1 MTDLRTNTT
10 ELGALQAVI
19 REMESVL
26 VAFSGG
32 VDSTLLAVV
41 AARELGPKA
50 LSVTVRAQAMLARE
64 MRLVGEVCE
73 QFGVLHRFIDFDQLS
88 LPEFVAN
95 GPDRC
100 YHCKRAIFERLGA
113 VAALEGLAVVI
124 DGGNTDD
131 LSDYRPG
138 TRAVR
143 ELGVRSPFQELG
155 WGKDRIRSV
164 SRQLG
169 LPTADLPSAACL
181 ASRIP
186 YGEEI
191 SDQRLRQVEAVEQ
204 AIEGSGIMGCRARYH
219 GDLVRIELPAG
230 HRALVA
236 DLAWCDLI
244 NKAGVAAGFRYITVD
259 LLPYRTGR
267 LNEALDANKEDDDES
282 QIGRPHR

>member
-1 MTDLRTNTT
+1 MTAPQTNTT
-10 ELGALQAVI
+10 ELGALQALI

-26 VAFSGG
+26 VAYSGG

-41 AARELGPKA
+41 AAQELGPKA
-50 LSVTVRAQAMLARE
+50 LAVTVRAQAMLARE
-64 MRLVGEVCE
+64 IRLVGEVCE
-73 QFGVLHRFIDFDQLS
+73 QFAVSHRFVDFDQLS
-88 LPEFVAN
+88 LPEFAAN

-100 YHCKRAIFERLGA
+100 YHCKRAIFERLGEM
-113 VAALEGLAVVI
+113 AAQEGLAVVV

-155 WGKDRIRSV
+155 WGKARIRSV

-191 SDQRLRQVEAVEQ
+191 TDRRLRQVEAMEQ
-204 AIEGSGIMGCRARYH
+204 AVEASGVIGCRARYH

-230 HRALVA
+230 HRAQVA

-244 NKAGVAAGFRYITVD
+244 NKAGVDAGFRYVTVD

-267 LNEALDANKEDDDES
+267 LNEALN
-282 QIGRPHR
+282 PN